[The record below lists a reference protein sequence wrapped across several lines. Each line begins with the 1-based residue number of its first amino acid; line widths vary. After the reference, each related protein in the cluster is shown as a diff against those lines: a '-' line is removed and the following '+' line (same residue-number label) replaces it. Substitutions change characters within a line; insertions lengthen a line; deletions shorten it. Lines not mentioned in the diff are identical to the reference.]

1 MGEILRRT
9 DRWGREIV
17 LDDDCWYGHV
27 VRRRS
32 YFSGRELDC
41 VGEALT
47 APSLV
52 THDVDDLDRECF
64 YRPSPL
70 PRPYGGL
77 LVKVVV
83 DFASADVAT
92 GEGLVVTVHLTPKP
106 KPGEQQKWP

>member
-17 LDDDCWYGHV
+17 LDDEGWYGHIV
-27 VRRRS
+27 PRRT
-32 YFSGRELDC
+32 YFSGREQEYVD
-41 VGEALT
+41 ETLT
-47 APSLV
+47 GPSIV
-52 THDVDDLDRECF
+52 TVDVDDPARECF

-83 DFASADVAT
+83 DFSSTEVDA
-92 GEGLVVTVHLTPKP
+92 GEGLVVTVYLTPKP
-106 KPGEQQKWP
+106 KPGELRRWP